1 MIASRSLDDLD
12 PRVKALAQ
20 QLISRC
26 SAQNIDLLVTSTYRD
41 SGAQMKL
48 WQQGRTSPG
57 AIVTNARPGESF
69 HNYKMALDF
78 CPLENGKCA
87 WNDSAAF
94 FKVGTIAED
103 LGMEWAGRWEG
114 SLRELAHVQFTG
126 GLTLADLQLGK
137 TLDDVATTGTA

>member
-12 PRVKALAQ
+12 PRVKDLAQ

-26 SAQNIDLLVTSTYRD
+26 SMNNIDLLVTSTYRD
-41 SGAQMKL
+41 NEEQMKL

-69 HNYKMALDF
+69 HNYKLALDF
-78 CPLENGKCA
+78 CPLQNGKCA
-87 WNDSAAF
+87 WNDSATF
-94 FKVGTIAED
+94 QRVGELAEA
-103 LGMEWAGRWEG
+103 LGMEWAGRWQG

-126 GLTLADLQLGK
+126 GLTLAELQTGK
-137 TLDDVATTGTA
+137 TLNDVATTGIA